1 MSDNL
6 KKVLILEDKLGEYL
20 ENNNLDILTVD
31 RKSEEYV
38 KITDEIAKLVDHLN
52 NDELIY
58 LLNNGTLIHDVLD
71 VANYFKKYK
80 VNKKKL
86 KEDNTYKEAFKK
98 LNSFVERIC
107 DASLSDEEL
116 VTAHLSYEGDVDGV
130 SEYLLKNM
138 ENQDIMELSKE
149 TDDWNYKLFLFS
161 KFKA

>member
-1 MSDNL
+1 MQRYTLYAIISPINEVVYINRLFCWSFFKNDKLIEKYDNL
-6 KKVLILEDKLGEYL
+6 
-20 ENNNLDILTVD
+20 
-31 RKSEEYV
+31 
-38 KITDEIAKLVDHLN
+38 
-52 NDELIY
+52 
-58 LLNNGTLIHDVLD
+58 
-71 VANYFKKYK
+71 F
-80 VNKKKL
+80 

-107 DASLSDEEL
+107 DASLSDEE
-116 VTAHLSYEGDVDGV
+116 YRFICYKCDVDGV

>member
-1 MSDNL
+1 M
-6 KKVLILEDKLGEYL
+6 
-20 ENNNLDILTVD
+20 
-31 RKSEEYV
+31 
-38 KITDEIAKLVDHLN
+38 
-52 NDELIY
+52 
-58 LLNNGTLIHDVLD
+58 LD
-71 VANYFKKYK
+71 VANYFKRYK

-107 DASLSDEEL
+107 DASLSDEE
-116 VTAHLSYEGDVDGV
+116 YRFICYKCDVDGV

>member
-6 KKVLILEDKLGEYL
+6 KRILILEDKLGEYL
-20 ENNNLDILTVD
+20 ENNNLDIYTVD

-107 DASLSDEEL
+107 DASLSDEE
-116 VTAHLSYEGDVDGV
+116 YRFICYKCDVDGV